1 VVVLR
6 EQDNSKDISDSSSL
20 LRLMSKNKQTIPISQ
35 QPPVPPTL
43 PPRSSPFPQPLLPQ
57 TQQIVVPLSKNHWIA
72 ENAAL
77 VRESREADRE
87 LLRLINAHATAVGSS
102 AAALSG
108 IFADVSGLIEVSK
121 LEVRDDRQTLLSNVK
136 DLKDSVS
143 TLSLRIKE
151 AAAADAATT
160 EFHDPSLR
168 VTRVKQVTNAAEFV
182 SNSFKAFR
190 EKQKKAYLRL
200 SAAESQLFLEIN
212 DFEAALG
219 KEEAEIAADN
229 EKQRTSEKEKRN
241 SLAVRVDAAIQSATR
256 GAVELAAAALD
267 VAAFNDGPNLPPSSS
282 LSPLQLVAATQEATE
297 RELER
302 EFDSSMAAIK
312 TSSWLIPT
320 IPALRARIVAIDE
333 EVEKLGGLTGGW
345 RDDDHATFK
354 ASLSVFLSQRGRPH
368 ALSIRHSAAYFESN
382 KNTMDEY
389 NIEGE
394 SFRLVLPTPL
404 LDESET
410 LTFLSRL
417 SSLLPYVG
425 TDKLRDHLK
434 WFTWFRERQAEKLGI
449 TSLWRKI
456 SKTSSSSSSSSSSS
470 QPLTVSGQP
479 NVKNSN
485 VEQTQGQPKGT
496 TPEIRIAVATWRAKR
511 DKEKRQEAA
520 DILAQKR
527 LEEALQ
533 IEAEKEKREQL
544 NERINE
550 WRAGGGG
557 PRHVEIAVHLPP
569 PPKPVDAR
577 VLKKRANIALSEA
590 ARVRKELDAAKQ
602 ALEVASL
609 KKLGDPKRTG
619 IAGSVSA
626 AKFLTPHPNE
636 TTTSDDVFAFW
647 SSLPAD
653 PARPTT
659 ASHAREMT
667 QADLEVKT
675 ALKKS
680 KSAHEQ
686 VIASKGVRS
695 TGRDFTFGGKS
706 SLPSLKTPSWR
717 KGL

>member
-1 VVVLR
+1 MSALGVLR
-6 EQDNSKDISDSSSL
+6 EKGRDRAEDS
-20 LRLMSKNKQTIPISQ
+20 LMSKNKQTIPISL
-35 QPPVPPTL
+35 QPPVPPIL
-43 PPRSSPFPQPLLPQ
+43 PPHSFPFPQPLLPQ
-57 TQQIVVPLSKNHWIA
+57 TQQIIVVPLSKNHWIA

-77 VRESREADRE
+77 VRESREADRD
-87 LLRLINAHATAVGSS
+87 LLRLINAHASAVGSS

-168 VTRVKQVTNAAEFV
+168 VTRVKQVTSAAEFV

-200 SAAESQLFLEIN
+200 SAAESQLSLEIN
-212 DFEAALG
+212 DFEAALA
-219 KEEAEIAADN
+219 KEESEIAADN
-229 EKQRTSEKEKRN
+229 EKRITSEKEKRN
-241 SLAVRVDAAIQSATR
+241 FIAVRADMAIQSATR

-267 VAAFNDGPNLPPSSS
+267 VAAFNDGLNFSSSSS
-282 LSPLQLVAATQEATE
+282 LSPLQLVATTQERAE
-297 RELER
+297 RELQR
-302 EFDSSMAAIK
+302 EFDSSMSTK
-312 TSSWLIPT
+312 KDSSALIPT
-320 IPALRARIVAIDE
+320 IPALRARIAAIDE
-333 EVEKLGGLTGGW
+333 EVEKLGGLSGGW

-368 ALSIRHSAAYFESN
+368 ALSVRHSAAYFESS
-382 KNTMDEY
+382 KNTTNEV

-449 TSLWRKI
+449 TDLWRKI
-456 SKTSSSSSSSSSSS
+456 SKTTSSSS

-479 NVKNSN
+479 NVKDSN
-485 VEQTQGQPKGT
+485 DEQTQSKSKGT
-496 TPEIRIAVATWRAKR
+496 TPEMRIAVATWRAKR
-511 DKEKRQEAA
+511 DEEKRREAA
-520 DILAQKR
+520 EILAQKR

-533 IEAEKEKREQL
+533 IEAEKEKREIL

-557 PRHVEIAVHLPP
+557 PREVEIAVHLPP
-569 PPKPVDAR
+569 TPKPVDAR
-577 VLKKRANIALSEA
+577 ILKKRATKALSEA

-626 AKFLTPHPNE
+626 SKFLTSRNK
-636 TTTSDDVFAFW
+636 TTSDDVFAFW

-675 ALKKS
+675 AQKKS

-695 TGRDFTFGGKS
+695 TGRDFTFGGRS